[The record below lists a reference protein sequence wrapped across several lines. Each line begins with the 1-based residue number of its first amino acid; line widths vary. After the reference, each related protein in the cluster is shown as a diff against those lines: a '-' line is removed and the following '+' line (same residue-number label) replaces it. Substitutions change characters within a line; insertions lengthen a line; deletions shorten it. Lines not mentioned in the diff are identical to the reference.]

1 MEETK
6 KLWLEM
12 LIEALK
18 SRTVWSFILSMIS
31 AVVYFK
37 TGGILQTIGIESQD
51 VTFCVEQASG
61 LISLIAGFG
70 VPYFRVNAKVS
81 K

>member
-6 KLWLEM
+6 KSWLEM

-31 AVVYFK
+31 AIVYFK
-37 TGGILQTIGIESQD
+37 TGGILQTIGIDSQD
-51 VTFCVEQASG
+51 VTFCVEQVSL
-61 LISLIAGFG
+61 LISALAGIG
-70 VPYFRVNAKVS
+70 VPYFRVNAKV
-81 K
+81 